1 MAMPAGAAEE
11 PERPGQHERSTLNPE
26 PGTGERV
33 IETKRPGTD
42 AMSHEEFAQVMQKP
56 GGLSYSPDPANPGL
70 TVTDWP
76 EEGLSRVT
84 QLDEPR
90 KASTEASAAM
100 ADRVW
105 HCVTKIPTVAVVP
118 GGLQWGAEQ
127 VCEGDYTPQYIFA
140 SLEDT
145 CDGAFCF
152 IWETKRGPWR
162 SPASQDYLRV
172 SKVGSIAACSTSEN
186 RKIRVKVDRSSGGI
200 NYGAL
205 YNPDA
210 IRACNVYF
218 Q

>member
-1 MAMPAGAAEE
+1 MAMPAGAAEK
-11 PERPGQHERSTLNPE
+11 PSGQERSVSNPE
-26 PGTGERV
+26 PGTGERA

-42 AMSHEEFAQVMQKP
+42 AMSNEEFAQLMKKS
-56 GGLSYSPDPANPGL
+56 GGLSYSPDASNPGL

-76 EEGLSRVT
+76 EEGLSRIV
-84 QLDEPR
+84 QSGEPQI
-90 KASTEASAAM
+90 ASSEASAQM

-105 HCVTKIPTVAVVP
+105 SCVTKIPTIAVVP

-127 VCEGDYTPQYIFA
+127 VCEGDYAPQYIYA
-140 SLEDT
+140 SLQDT

-152 IWETKRGPWR
+152 VWETKRGPWR

-172 SKVGSIAACSTSEN
+172 SKVGSISACSTTEN

-205 YNPDA
+205 YSPDA
-210 IRACNVYF
+210 VRPCNVYF